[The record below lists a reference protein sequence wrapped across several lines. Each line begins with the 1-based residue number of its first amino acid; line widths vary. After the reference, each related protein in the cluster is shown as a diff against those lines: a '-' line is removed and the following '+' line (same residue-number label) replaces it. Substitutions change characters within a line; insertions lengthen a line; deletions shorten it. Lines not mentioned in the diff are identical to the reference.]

1 MILMGFVAFAR
12 HVGPTRVDAELL
24 SQCWEQASSTA
35 MNYVTFSYGNMRTD
49 ILLFQ
54 SKKDLYSMKKTYGNK
69 TQVITNTQKEDCLWQ
84 NLVKRWHLTFLKKS
98 IAPWF
103 FQCCNKC

>member
-1 MILMGFVAFAR
+1 
-12 HVGPTRVDAELL
+12 
-24 SQCWEQASSTA
+24 

-69 TQVITNTQKEDCLWQ
+69 TQYVSFFVVVIFLLLEFSVVITVTKPLHHVYAKTNGRKSANFKNNLTASQGLWL
-84 NLVKRWHLTFLKKS
+84 NH
-98 IAPWF
+98 
-103 FQCCNKC
+103 